1 MQCYTT
7 QRDSSIFADPDTWD
21 PDRWLSGKVSNE
33 MKELFMPF
41 SKGSRAC
48 LGKNLALMELK
59 LTTAVLILQTVV
71 TVAPSTKDKDMEMQ
85 DHFLALPKGE
95 KCDLIFTST

>member
-7 QRDSSIFADPDTWD
+7 QRDPTAFPNPETWN
-21 PDRWLSGKVSNE
+21 PDRWLTDKISNE

-48 LGKNLALMELK
+48 LGKNMALMELK
-59 LTTAVLILQTVV
+59 LTTAALVLQMKVSL
-71 TVAPSTKDKDMEMQ
+71 APGTKDEDMEMQ
-85 DHFLALPKGE
+85 DHFLALPKGG
-95 KCDLIFTST
+95 KCDLIFVSV